1 MTPVRRVAA
10 CFLLLGFLA
19 GVHSVGASGSE
30 VSTGESPAPSTGA
43 GADSTSEDGA
53 LRFAWVATYA
63 SWYSFQGL
71 DYSNRRSVSQPE
83 VSATIRW
90 LSISAWGNFDHS
102 RGELNE
108 IDLTLQWGW
117 EGERFSGGLGYANLQ
132 YPHRADWEP
141 SQELIG
147 EFAFAGPMEVSATVH
162 WDVDEG
168 RGRYWELGLGKEV
181 EASGAAILFGG
192 AVYYQD
198 RYYELTG
205 IPAVEAR
212 VGVRRVWG
220 GVAWE
225 PSLARLW
232 TWENGDFEGPG
243 AVEPGWLFRLSL
255 SPP

>member
-1 MTPVRRVAA
+1 MTLVRRLAA
-10 CFLLLGFLA
+10 CFMFLGCLA
-19 GVHSVGASGSE
+19 CGHSVGASVTEVPTSE
-30 VSTGESPAPSTGA
+30 PPAPSTA
-43 GADSTSEDGA
+43 AEADSTSEDGA
-53 LRFAWVATYA
+53 LQFGWAATYA

-83 VSATIRW
+83 VSATLRGV
-90 LSISAWGNFDHS
+90 SISAWGNFDHS

-108 IDLTLQWGW
+108 IDLTLQWDW

-132 YPHRADWEP
+132 YPHRTDWEP
-141 SQELIG
+141 SQEVIG
-147 EFAFAGPMEVSATVH
+147 EFAFAGPLEISASVH

-168 RGRYWELGLGKEV
+168 RGRYWEFGLGKEV
-181 EASGAAILFGG
+181 EAPGATIVAG
-192 AVYYQD
+192 ATLYFQD

-205 IPAVEAR
+205 IPAIETR

-232 TWENGDFEGPG
+232 TWENGDFEGSE

>member
-1 MTPVRRVAA
+1 MTRARRFTA
-10 CFLLLGFLA
+10 CFLILGCLTGA
-19 GVHSVGASGSE
+19 QSVGASVAE
-30 VSTGESPAPSTGA
+30 VPSGEPTATPTGTE
-43 GADSTSEDGA
+43 ADSTSEDGA
-53 LRFAWVATYA
+53 LQFAWAATYA

-83 VSATIRW
+83 VSATMRGV
-90 LSISAWGNFDHS
+90 SISAWGNFDHS
-102 RGELNE
+102 LGELNE

-117 EGERFSGGLGYANLQ
+117 EGERLSGGVGYANLH

-141 SQELIG
+141 SQEVLG
-147 EFAFAGPMEVSATVH
+147 ELAFAGPLEVSASVH

-168 RGRYWELGLGKEV
+168 RGRYWELGLGKDIEGP
-181 EASGAAILFGG
+181 GATIALG
-192 AVYYQD
+192 ATVYFQD

-205 IPAVEAR
+205 IPAVETR
-212 VGVRRVWG
+212 VGVRRVWA

-232 TWENGDFEGPG
+232 TWENGDFEGPE
-243 AVEPGWLFRLSL
+243 AVEPGWIFSLSL